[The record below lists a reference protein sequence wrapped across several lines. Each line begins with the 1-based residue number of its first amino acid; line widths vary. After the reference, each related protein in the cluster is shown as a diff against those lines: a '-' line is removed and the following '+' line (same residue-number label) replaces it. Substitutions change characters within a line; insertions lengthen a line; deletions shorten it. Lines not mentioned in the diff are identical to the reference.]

1 MEIKVYLYTV
11 LKKYGQGKIDENNTV
26 FLPEPLSLKQ
36 LSAYF
41 NFPKK
46 PGKTFLVNNTP
57 QSEGYMVKDG
67 DRIKIWG
74 FICGG

>member
-1 MEIKVYLYTV
+1 MKIKVYLYTI
-11 LKKYGQGKIDENNTV
+11 LKKYGEGKIDSDNTV
-26 FLPEPLSLKQ
+26 SLPGPLSLKE

-57 QSEGYMVKDG
+57 QTEAYIVKDG

>member
-26 FLPEPLSLKQ
+26 HLSEPLSLKE

-57 QSEGYMVKDG
+57 QPEEYIVKG
-67 DRIKIWG
+67 W
-74 FICGG
+74 